1 MSKDKLREQCE
12 ELIIK
17 YTELEIEQVDEL
29 FIIDGEITFFAEYEN
44 LPIIDSYQIRIEV
57 PLAFP
62 QKIPTVYEIGGKIE
76 KKFQHFLTDGSL
88 CLGVHTEMKEKLK
101 NDSSVLEFVDSFVIS
116 YLYTHSY
123 YLKYGQMPFGERSHG
138 LEGIYEFYKEKLL
151 VKTSSDVIKMLG
163 FICFKDYRGHLNC
176 PCGSKMKMRKCIHK
190 DIILEMKHNG
200 FMDDYL
206 GDLYNMIQYEKK
218 KKEYQSSN
226 IISEGRR
233 KF

>member
-12 ELIIK
+12 ELTKK
-17 YTELEIEQVDEL
+17 YMELEVDQGYDSYIIE
-29 FIIDGEITFFAEYEN
+29 GKITFFAEYEK

-57 PLAFP
+57 PFDFP
-62 QKIPTVYEIGGKIE
+62 RKIPTVYETAGKIE

-123 YLKYGQMPFGERSHG
+123 YLKYGQMPFGERGHG
-138 LEGIYEFYKEKLL
+138 LEGIYEFYKDKLL
-151 VKTSSDVIKMLG
+151 VKTNSDVIEMLG

-190 DIILEMKHNG
+190 GIILEMKQNG
-200 FMDDYL
+200 FMEDYL
-206 GDLYNMIQYEKK
+206 GDLYNMVKYEKK
-218 KKEYQSSN
+218 KKEYKSRNN
-226 IISEGRR
+226 IFEGRR